1 MIHTYCSAFSSPPL
15 PVLQELERATH
26 LRTISPQMMSGAY
39 QGLLLQFISRM
50 MQPRRILEIGAFTG
64 YASICLAQGLPND
77 GHLHTIEVDDEL
89 GPIFRE
95 FVDKAGL
102 THKITLHHGDAAAIV
117 PSLGDE
123 PFDLVFLDAGKLDYL
138 KHYELL
144 MPRLRPGGFLLIDNV
159 LWDGKVPN
167 PQSTDATAIYLRNF
181 NAHVHADARVEN
193 LILPLRDGLMIVRKK
208 S

>member
-1 MIHTYCSAFSSPPL
+1 MIHSYCSALSSPVL
-15 PVLQELERATH
+15 PVLQELERTTH
-26 LRTISPQMMSGAY
+26 LRTISPQMMSGPY
-39 QGLLLQFISRM
+39 QGLLLQFISHM

-64 YASICLAQGLPND
+64 YASICLAQGLPED
-77 GHLHTIEVDDEL
+77 GHLHTIEVDDER

-95 FVDKAGL
+95 FVSKAGL
-102 THKITLHHGDAAAIV
+102 THKITLHHGDAATIV

-138 KHYELL
+138 NHYELL
-144 MPRLRPGGFLLIDNV
+144 LPRLRPGGFLLIDNV

-167 PQSTDATAIYLRNF
+167 PQSTDATTVYLRNF
-181 NAHVHADARVEN
+181 NAHVHADTRVEN